1 MSSSPS
7 SPFESSSDP
16 HSGSS
21 SGSAAGRPG
30 DGAPKGRKYAC
41 RRVTASPQIDG
52 TLGDAAWT
60 SLPWSEEFVDI
71 TGDPGRAP
79 RFRTRFKMGWDDE
92 CLYVGADLE
101 EPHVW
106 GTLRE
111 MHSRLYEDN
120 DFELFLDPDGDGR
133 DYYELEVNALE
144 TRWELFLPRP
154 YREGGRAVSPFEIPG
169 LRVAV
174 SVRGTVNDPRDVDE
188 GWSVAIALPWSGL
201 ARIRNGVSTPPRSG
215 EVWRANFSR
224 VQWRH
229 EIVDDAYRRV
239 PPHGTP
245 WPTGQ
250 AHEYEHQEDNWVWS
264 PQGVVNMHIPDRW
277 GEIVFS

>member
-1 MSSSPS
+1 MSTLRRLKNEAFPS
-7 SPFESSSDP
+7 SGVRP
-16 HSGSS
+16 
-21 SGSAAGRPG
+21 AGAE
-30 DGAPKGRKYAC
+30 D
-41 RRVTASPQIDG
+41 
-52 TLGDAAWT
+52 
-60 SLPWSEEFVDI
+60 LP
-71 TGDPGRAP
+71 
-79 RFRTRFKMGWDDE
+79 
-92 CLYVGADLE
+92 
-101 EPHVW
+101 
-106 GTLRE
+106 
-111 MHSRLYEDN
+111 
-120 DFELFLDPDGDGR
+120 
-133 DYYELEVNALE
+133 
-144 TRWELFLPRP
+144 
-154 YREGGRAVSPFEIPG
+154 
-169 LRVAV
+169 
-174 SVRGTVNDPRDVDE
+174 DPRDVDE

-229 EIVDDAYRRV
+229 EIVDDAYRRI